1 MARAELN
8 SDFFTLSRPRV
19 IAHRGASG
27 DYPENTMLAFT
38 AAAEAGA
45 PYFELDVHMTLDGV
59 VVVSHDA
66 QLERTCGFDGR
77 IDQLTLAQLK
87 KLDAGWG
94 FARAGSGGFPFRGRG
109 IELPTL
115 AEVFA
120 AFPDRN
126 YVVEI
131 KQSAPSLVP
140 ALLEVIERFAM
151 GRRVLIAGEHQAP
164 IDEIR
169 ALAPALPTGFPY
181 GEIAGFMMSL
191 PPGSEPY
198 QPRGDALQVP
208 PEFETWRLVTAES
221 VAAAH
226 RAGIEVHVWTINDPA
241 EMRALLELGVDGI
254 ITDYADRLL
263 ALV

>member
-1 MARAELN
+1 MD
-8 SDFFTLSRPRV
+8 SDFFALARPRA

-27 DYPENTMLAFT
+27 DYPENTMVAFE
-38 AAAEAGA
+38 AAAAAGA
-45 PYFELDVHMTLDGV
+45 PYFELDVRTTRDGV

-66 QLERTCGFDGR
+66 RLERTCGFDGR

-94 FARAGSGGFPFRGRG
+94 FMRERCGEFRFRGRG
-109 IELPTL
+109 IEVPTL
-115 AEVFA
+115 AEVFS
-120 AFPDRN
+120 AFPDRH

-131 KQSAPSLVP
+131 KQSVPSLVP

-151 GRRVLIAGEHQAP
+151 GRRVLIASEHQAP

-169 ALAPALPTGFPY
+169 ALAPALPTNFPY
-181 GEIAGFMMSL
+181 REIADFMMSL
-191 PPGSEPY
+191 APGSEPY
-198 QPRGDALQVP
+198 RPRGHALQIP
-208 PEFETWRLVTAES
+208 LEFEAWRLVTAES

-226 RAGIEVHVWTINDPA
+226 RAGVEVHVWTVNDPA
-241 EMRALLELGVDGI
+241 EMRALLALGVDGI

-263 ALV
+263 ALI